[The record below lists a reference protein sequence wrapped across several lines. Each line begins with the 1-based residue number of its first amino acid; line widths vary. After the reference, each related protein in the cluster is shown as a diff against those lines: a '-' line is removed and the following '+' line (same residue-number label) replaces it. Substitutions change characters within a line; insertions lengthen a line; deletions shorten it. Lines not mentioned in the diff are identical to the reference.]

1 MNIFGVNISRAKA
14 SGDAVQ
20 STLSNSAQVKP
31 YEKFQSGARQF
42 NELVAH
48 GLYSNPAV
56 AGCLSVYS
64 MTLSEPPLVAV
75 NDDDEYVYDDPVS
88 LLFAKPNQVMSGALM
103 LSYAG
108 LFCGLSG
115 NAYLYKLRNGRGEV
129 VELHIFNDSQMKAVP
144 GASISSPISHYNYYY
159 SDRTEPLEIPTSDI
173 IHLRGHIPDPSNIFK
188 SISPIQLVSRSI
200 DSGNALDELIYS
212 TLRNHATPNTIVT
225 TREALSEDQA
235 NLLRDQWKDKFSL
248 KPKLTRE
255 TVAFL
260 PIDMEVQTI
269 GMKFDELE
277 SDKLWGKFETAVC
290 SAYRVD
296 PIVAMVYSS
305 GQNKTYSNYE
315 EAMRGF
321 TTYTRMNYWN
331 LWQSQIQS
339 ALVGEFEN
347 PRVEFDTRFVQALQP
362 TPGERQ
368 QIALDAFAGGLI
380 TRNEGRSLIGFE
392 GTDVDGDSFFSQPA
406 SSAPAPAP
414 EPKQLTQHIRTKDIG
429 DYIDGMSEQ
438 EATVRWK
445 SFNDL
450 NEKHS
455 KKIAR
460 AFAKVARRLEA
471 AYLKTV
477 KAPIDWNKWV
487 KEFQDGTEEA
497 RAELIKE
504 VIAAAWE
511 DAGLMEEIGTAYDV
525 VLADAVDSSATMIA
539 DSVGT
544 IKSELKELLINNA
557 GATASELSALIKA
570 RFDTIAGSRADAIG
584 WTTTTSTSERAK
596 QDTWSAANKRI
607 DDPKNQIVRV
617 WLSARLPT
625 SRSAHIAADGQAE
638 DEDGLFTLNG
648 NKTPHPSGAGL
659 PAEDAVRCHCSTVA
673 VRRSRLKK

>member
-1 MNIFGVNISRAKA
+1 MKIFGVDITRAKA
-14 SGDAVQ
+14 SGDAMQ
-20 STLSNSAQVKP
+20 STLVNTTQLKP
-31 YEKFQSGARQF
+31 AEQFQSGARSFNNLVQF
-42 NELVAH
+42 

-56 AGCLSVYS
+56 AGCLSAYS
-64 MTLSEPPLVAV
+64 MTFSEPPLVAV
-75 NDDDEYVYDDPVS
+75 NENDEYVYDDPVS
-88 LLFAKPNQVMSGALM
+88 LLFAKPNPTMSGALL

-115 NAYLYKLRNGRGEV
+115 NAYLYKLRNGKGEV
-129 VELHIFNDSQMKAVP
+129 VQLHIFNDAQIKPIP
-144 GASISSPISHYNYYY
+144 GASITNPISHYNYYY
-159 SDRTEPLEIPTSDI
+159 ADKYEPIQIPTEDI
-173 IHLRGHIPDPSNIFK
+173 IHLRGHIHDPSNILK

-225 TREALSEDQA
+225 TREELTEDQA
-235 NLLRDQWKDKFSL
+235 ASLAEKWKDKFSL

-260 PIDMEVQTI
+260 PVDMLVQTI

-305 GQNKTYSNYE
+305 GQNKTYANYE

-321 TTYTRMNYWN
+321 TTYTRMAYWN
-331 LWQSQIQS
+331 SWQSQIQS

-347 PRVEFDTRFVQALQP
+347 TRVEFDTRFVQALQP
-362 TPGERQ
+362 TPGEKQ
-368 QIALDAFAGGLI
+368 QIALDAYAGGLI

-392 GTDVDGDSFFSQPA
+392 TTDVDGDSFFAQP
-406 SSAPAPAP
+406 SPPQPSP
-414 EPKQLTQHIRTKDIG
+414 EPTPKQLTGHIRTKDIG
-429 DYIDGMSEQ
+429 DYVEGMSEQ

-460 AFAKVARRLEA
+460 AFAKVAGRLEA

-477 KAPIDWNKWV
+477 KAPIDWKKWT

-497 RAELIKE
+497 RLGLIND

-511 DAGLMEEIGTAYDV
+511 DAGLMEEIGTAYDI
-525 VLADAVDSSATMIA
+525 VLAEAADASASMIA

-544 IKSELKELLINNA
+544 IKDELKELILNNA
-557 GATASELSALIKA
+557 DKTASELTALIKA
-570 RFDTIAGSRADAIG
+570 RFETIAGSRADAIG
-584 WTTTTSTSERAK
+584 WTTTTSTSEGTKR
-596 QDTWSAANKRI
+596 DTWKEANKRI
-607 DDPKNQIVRV
+607 DDPKNEIVRV

-648 NKTPHPSGAGL
+648 NKTPHPSGSGL
-659 PAEDAVRCHCSTVA
+659 PAADAVRCHCSTVA